1 MWTMCKILTLAI
13 AGEMIVKNMIF
24 QCKLSRKL
32 FFRKLR
38 NEKVSPQHILADA
51 FCMFICVWT
60 ISYNADIDT
69 WGEVQ
74 HFKNPKLWKFK
85 S

>member
-1 MWTMCKILTLAI
+1 MCKILTLAI

-51 FCMFICVWT
+51 FCMFICV
-60 ISYNADIDT
+60 
-69 WGEVQ
+69 
-74 HFKNPKLWKFK
+74 
-85 S
+85 